1 MGKKE
6 FVEKFSTDKEF
17 ADKVMGLTNLEDAKA
32 LVAEEGFDF
41 SDEEISAFL
50 DELNKFKG
58 SSMSDEDLDLAV
70 GGFGSES
77 GLLVG
82 SDAEAFRES
91 LLKLRADGSDASE
104 DGFRTGAGLR

>member
-32 LVAEEGFDF
+32 FVADEGFDF
-41 SDEEISAFL
+41 SDEQLSAFL

-70 GGFGSES
+70 GGFGSGS
-77 GLLVG
+77 GLLIG
-82 SDAEAFRES
+82 SDAEAFKES
-91 LLKLRADGSDASE
+91 LHKWQADNPDVTE
-104 DGFRTGAGLR
+104 DGYRAGAGLL